1 MQTREDWPRWVAL
14 LQRYHLNHF
23 AAWMLEAAGPLALLG
38 AQALYF
44 VRSFIGAGRADSL
57 ARILE
62 NESETRAFIA
72 LLDEEAG

>member
-23 AAWMLEAAGPLALLG
+23 AAWTLEAAGPLALLG

-44 VRSFIGAGRADSL
+44 GRSFLGPGRADPL
-57 ARILE
+57 ARLLE
-62 NESETRAFIA
+62 DETETRAFIA
-72 LLDEEAG
+72 LLDKGA